1 MCGVLRSA
9 ATDAAPDQRSGWH
22 RLPGM
27 GGQPQRFTLEVTAA
41 EVATIEAAL
50 SRALKDPGEH
60 AFVEA
65 KGRDRPQAPV
75 DEVLRRIHEFQD
87 EIDKQRQASATPP
100 PPLL

>member
-1 MCGVLRSA
+1 
-9 ATDAAPDQRSGWH
+9 
-22 RLPGM
+22 M

-50 SRALKDPGEH
+50 NRALKNPGEH

-87 EIDKQRQASATPP
+87 EIHKQQQQASATPP
-100 PPLL
+100 PQPR